1 MAVSVSEPTDA
12 QPQPTQPARPM
23 RPMRSKSLVEGSMWG
38 AGVLLVAALVV
49 LLNYFGM
56 KYHHRFDWT
65 GSKIYSLSD
74 KSKSML
80 EGLDRDVTVTV
91 FLQPGAGL
99 YDPTRELLERYAAES
114 PRVELRFV
122 DPQKNLIEAQ
132 RLVDQFQLADLD
144 VVIFESGGDRR
155 VVDASSLAD
164 WDYSGMQFGAQPT
177 MTGFRGEEEFTGA
190 VLELVEGRKA
200 KVLFSTG
207 HGERALTDSGAAGL
221 SRIGD
226 LLGKENLELDGW
238 ASTGRAEVPAGTD
251 LLVIAGPRTA
261 LLAPE
266 LEALDRYLDGG
277 GRLLVLLDPEL
288 DDRGGLVETG
298 LEPWLARRGV
308 EVGRDIVV
316 DPSATI
322 PFFGAETISVA
333 ATGAHPI
340 VESLA
345 QAQLSVIVGLARSAQ
360 SGAPPAGHEARELL
374 ETTSDGWGETG
385 LADLGAIAEG
395 ADDAPGPVAMA
406 VAVAPVAPKDTGAT
420 NELEEEALDAADAG
434 ESEAPALPVAT
445 PPGSSAP
452 AAWRLVVVGDSDF
465 ATNGQLANAGNPTF
479 VANAFNWLL
488 ERHKLL
494 GIGAKKPEQTRLAL
508 TPGQLSGIS
517 WLALAGLPGLA
528 IAAGVSVW
536 FRRRR

>member
-1 MAVSVSEPTDA
+1 VAVTVSEPGGDVRKD
-12 QPQPTQPARPM
+12 PRPESAG
-23 RPMRSKSLVEGSMWG
+23 RSKGLVEGSMWG

-56 KYHHRFDWT
+56 KYHQRFDWT
-65 GSKIYSLSD
+65 GSKIYSLSE

-91 FLQPGAGL
+91 FLQPGGEL
-99 YDPTRELLERYAAES
+99 YDPTRELLERYAAGS
-114 PRVELRFV
+114 PRVTVRYV

-132 RLVDQFQLADLD
+132 RLVDQFQLSDLD
-144 VVIFESGGDRR
+144 VVIFEAGGDRR

-177 MTGFRGEEEFTGA
+177 LTGFRGEEEFTGA
-190 VLELVEGRKA
+190 ILELVEGRKS

-207 HGERALTDSGAAGL
+207 HGERALADTGAAGL

-226 LLGKENLELDGW
+226 LLGKENLELDSW

-266 LEALDRYLDGG
+266 LEALDRYLDAG

-298 LEPWLARRGV
+298 LEAWLARRGV
-308 EVGRDIVV
+308 EVGRNLVV

-322 PFFGAETISVA
+322 PFFGAETISVG

-374 ETTSDGWGETG
+374 ETTADGWGETG
-385 LADLGAIAEG
+385 LADLRGIAEG
-395 ADDAPGPVAMA
+395 ADDAPGPVAVA
-406 VAVAPVAPKDTGAT
+406 VAVAPKQSGAEP
-420 NELEEEALDAADAG
+420 ELEAEEL
-434 ESEAPALPVAT
+434 EAPDGAAA
-445 PPGSSAP
+445 AP
-452 AAWRLVVVGDSDF
+452 APTAGAAAAPAWRMVVVGDSDF

-494 GIGAKKPEQTRLAL
+494 GIGAKKPEQARLAL
-508 TPGQLSGIS
+508 TPGQLSGIG
-517 WLALAGLPGLA
+517 WLSLAGLPALA
-528 IAAGVSVW
+528 IAAGVAVW